1 MKKQTSKK
9 SPKKN
14 VKAVKRG
21 KPKAAKIID
30 DNVNN
35 NENAIIVEKPSE
47 PTPAINETVVVA
59 EPATTIEEVVE
70 QTKNV
75 EQEASTTSNTENTS
89 TTSNTTVS
97 SADIVQTESASYAD
111 IKVPETKDRTVFYIG
126 ILVAVTM
133 LVWSF
138 FL

>member
-59 EPATTIEEVVE
+59 EPATTIEEVIE

-75 EQEASTTSNTENTS
+75 EQEASTTSNTEN
-89 TTSNTTVS
+89 TSNTTVS